1 MRLKGVKQ
9 HDAKDC
15 GAAVF
20 ATILNS
26 YGDKISLARAR
37 EMVRT
42 SKRGS
47 SFYGLNEAAKSCGFE
62 SNVLEIED
70 LENPISELLDEVDE
84 GNVRLPVIAH
94 IITHKGLEHFV
105 IIDKIKRDSV
115 IIFDPDSG
123 DKKKISFEK
132 FTAIWTGMVMTLFP
146 AEAWQP
152 KFRGKWRFRKYC
164 DLIDKV
170 KFKIISV
177 ILFSF
182 MISGISIIGSLLYKR
197 VIDSF
202 ILKGSKTVSA
212 SGHLEDVFSMIF
224 SNLNSL
230 FLATLVLYLFQAA
243 LLMVRTYFIAEL
255 SVKSGES
262 LFIYLF
268 KKLMKLPTTFF
279 ALRESGDLLARFQI
293 VSEFQEKLADVII
306 SIFMESFLALA
317 GGFVLYKISPNL
329 FGVTCVLVL
338 CYLLV
343 TMVFIKPLKKI
354 SSQVIDANCE
364 TLTVYTQ
371 SLNGIEEIKMFSA
384 QKRFVKQFYEKVHKL
399 LEFGKRGIILHNIQT
414 TLVFLME
421 MFGVIFIFWRGS
433 IMVLDHIIT
442 LGSLMSFN
450 MLIFYFIT
458 PLKNII
464 EKQKEVQDLLVMA
477 DKLDDVFEVDNEKV
491 LCPDKKFP
499 SNLQNVLELR
509 NVSFSY
515 GMTALILDDVNQKF
529 FSGKHY
535 IISGKSGVGKT
546 SLLKLL
552 ASLGVPDKGEVLFNG
567 MNIAENYFEYR
578 KFVSYVPNDPI
589 LFSGT
594 IHENLWLDNKDKL
607 EKRDK
612 EVLRYVGIY
621 DLVEELPDG
630 LKSKVSEYGKNFSSG
645 QRQRV
650 VLARALL
657 HEPKILLLDEALSN
671 LDRESQTS
679 ILKFIEERM
688 MDGLLISISHDL
700 NLLQTGE
707 VFEIKNQIL
716 QKKIF

>member
-9 HDAKDC
+9 HDEKDC

-26 YGDKISLARAR
+26 YGDRISLARAR
-37 EMVRT
+37 ELVHT
-42 SKRGS
+42 SKMGS
-47 SFYGLNEAAKSCGFE
+47 SFYGLNEAAQSLGFE

-70 LENPISELLDEVDE
+70 LENPISELLGEISN
-84 GNVRLPVIAH
+84 GNVKFPAIAH
-94 IITHKGLEHFV
+94 VVTYKGLEHFV
-105 IIDKIKRDSV
+105 VIDKIKQDSV

-123 DKKKISFEK
+123 DKKKVSFEE
-132 FTAIWTGMVMTLFP
+132 FTEIWTGMMMTLFP
-146 AEAWQP
+146 AEGWQP
-152 KFRGKWRFRKYC
+152 KFREKWRFRKYFN
-164 DLIDKV
+164 LIEKV

-182 MISGISIIGSLLYKR
+182 MISGISIIGSLLYRR
-197 VIDSF
+197 VIDGF
-202 ILKGSKTVSA
+202 ILKGSKTAFA
-212 SGHLEDVFSMIF
+212 SGHFEDIFSMIF

-230 FLATLVLYLFQAA
+230 FLATLVLYLFQAI
-243 LLMVRTYFIAEL
+243 LLMVRTYFIAEI
-255 SVKSGES
+255 SVKSGEL
-262 LFIYLF
+262 LFINLF
-268 KKLMKLPTTFF
+268 KKLMKLPMTFF
-279 ALRESGDLLARFQI
+279 AFRESGDLLARFQI

-306 SIFMESFLALA
+306 SIFMESFLAFA

-338 CYLLV
+338 CYLLI

-371 SLNGIEEIKMFSA
+371 SLNGIEEIKMLSA
-384 QKRFVKQFYEKVHKL
+384 QKRFVKQFQEKVHKL
-399 LEFGKRGIILHNIQT
+399 LESGKRGIILHNIQT

-433 IMVLDHIIT
+433 MMVLDRIIT

-477 DKLDDVFEVDNEKV
+477 DKLDDVFEVDNEEA
-491 LCPDKKFP
+491 LSPEKKFP
-499 SNLQNVLELR
+499 INLQNVLELR

-535 IISGKSGVGKT
+535 VISGKSGVGKT

-552 ASLGVPDKGEVLFNG
+552 ASLGVPDKGEVFFNG

-594 IHENLWLDNKDKL
+594 IRENLWLDNKDKI
-607 EKRDK
+607 EKKDE
-612 EVLRYVGIY
+612 EVLRRVGIY
-621 DLVEELPDG
+621 DLVGELSDG
-630 LKSKVSEYGKNFSSG
+630 LKSKVSEDGKNFSSG
-645 QRQRV
+645 QRQRI

-679 ILKFIEERM
+679 ILEFIEERM
-688 MDGLLISISHDL
+688 VDGLLISISHDL
-700 NLLQTGE
+700 NLVQTSE

-716 QKKIF
+716 KKKIF